1 MALFIDGAFAPLGS
15 QPGGN
20 DSVATHFPL
29 LCRSYGAC
37 SNLIADSY
45 KDSPPME
52 DDPAQT
58 KRRNF
63 RRELAPALVLTAS
76 ILLAVV
82 WSPLLS
88 AGDTIQAT
96 GKNILS
102 PKQHLD
108 IRVQANAFGSASP
121 ADIEA
126 VLHSAASELLRYCP
140 HTQLAGIDVY
150 YRPDHPEID
159 SKRTPRGRIAM
170 VLSARD
176 TRWAQYSFQFAHEF
190 CHALANYAN
199 SSQQTIPDRSNTNL
213 WFEESLCE
221 TASLFCLRAMSRT
234 WQVSPP
240 YPAFRAYA
248 PWLSD
253 YAQQRLALPE
263 HRLPAGTSFA
273 YWFHRHEPAL
283 RKDAG
288 HRDWNTIIAA
298 QLLPIFET
306 EPAGWEAV
314 TFLNRGSSNGQESL
328 SEHFTRWRANC
339 PNRLRPFVSKL
350 AAVFGVRR

>member
-1 MALFIDGAFAPLGS
+1 MALFNDGGLAPLGS

-29 LCRSYGAC
+29 LRRSYGAC

-45 KDSPPME
+45 KDFPPME
-52 DDPAQT
+52 DDSAQT

-63 RRELAPALVLTAS
+63 RELAPALVLTAS

-88 AGDTIQAT
+88 VGDTIQAA

-108 IRVQANAFGSASP
+108 IQVQANAFGSASP

-176 TRWAQYSFQFAHEF
+176 THWAQYSFQFAHEF

-240 YPAFRAYA
+240 YPTFGAYA

-253 YAQQRLALPE
+253 YAQQRLASPE
-263 HRLPAGTSFA
+263 HRLPTGTSFA

>member
-45 KDSPPME
+45 KDFPPME

-253 YAQQRLALPE
+253 YAQQRLAVPE